1 MKSLVSILLFL
12 ALITCASAE
21 IKTVV
26 IPLSFYTPSDRVQES
41 ERSINTHLNKGWVVK
56 AITVSKGSAT
66 VTVILES
73 PAPVLLTEDIFYVR
87 KLTPEEVARYK
98 EGVKKEGK

>member
-12 ALITCASAE
+12 ALTLCASAE
-21 IKTVV
+21 IKTIT
-26 IPLSFYTPSDRVQES
+26 IPTGWVPTDFHRQITSL
-41 ERSINTHLNKGWVVK
+41 INLHLNKGWTVK
-56 AITVSKGSAT
+56 AVSVTSDT
-66 VTVILES
+66 VTLILES
-73 PAPVLLTEDIFYVR
+73 PHPVLLTEDIFYVR